1 MSEDENDD
9 EGRERLRLTA
19 VARRMLLGGP
29 FLP

>member
-9 EGRERLRLTA
+9 EERLRLTA